1 MARQGKLV
9 DGFFGVPGDAR
20 LVVSVGPDDGTVYG
34 SGLWYQTGSVP
45 DSFIPDL
52 DLVPG
57 PWKAKLASQTIH
69 VLELEVRFLS
79 AATATVSAA
88 IAQAGSTSPLDEI
101 TWSWKVASGKK
112 LLKLYVITKA

>member
-9 DGFFGVPGDAR
+9 DGFFGVPGDSR
-20 LVVSVGPDDGTVYG
+20 LLVSVGPDDGTVYA

-45 DSFIPDL
+45 DTFIPDL

-79 AATATVSAA
+79 AATATVNAV
-88 IAQAGSTSPLDEI
+88 ITKAGTSPALDEI
-101 TWSWKVASGKK
+101 TWSWKAASGRK
-112 LLKLYVITKA
+112 LIKLYVISKA